1 MNQQSYIV
9 TQVSFSDQADSQSLG
24 GEYIKNDWVIS
35 VSTSVGN
42 TDSASVGVGHFIT
55 QDFKISVYSNAY
67 DDAEGLFDADK
78 SDFSTLVT
86 KHYTAL
92 GEGSYLS
99 LAAQAVVYGDEFSG
113 IEDTV
118 SLNAE
123 YYISPVH
130 QQLGNAIG

>member
-1 MNQQSYIV
+1 M
-9 TQVSFSDQADSQSLG
+9 
-24 GEYIKNDWVIS
+24 IS

-86 KHYTAL
+86 KYYTAL

-99 LAAQAVVYGDEFSG
+99 LAA
-113 IEDTV
+113 
-118 SLNAE
+118 
-123 YYISPVH
+123 
-130 QQLGNAIG
+130 